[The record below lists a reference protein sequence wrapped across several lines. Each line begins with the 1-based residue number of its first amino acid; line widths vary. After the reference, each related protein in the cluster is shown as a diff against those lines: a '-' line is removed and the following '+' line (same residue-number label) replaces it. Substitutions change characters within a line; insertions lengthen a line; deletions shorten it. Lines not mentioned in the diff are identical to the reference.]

1 MDDTNQSWW
10 DADDDEVGDV
20 IQAYMNRLRH
30 EQSERLYDFQVYKA
44 IYGNDSSMVMSWE
57 DSEYGN
63 NSSGLKLNITK
74 NMVDSAVSRIGKS
87 VPALRVVPNDAQW
100 SFKRRATRLNKY
112 LNARMRSSDVQ
123 VQAPLAFRDA
133 AIYGTG
139 FLKAVEIDGKVYVER
154 VIPFDIFVDP
164 VEAQNG
170 TGKVSHMH
178 QCSRASKDQLIADF
192 VEDGYVTEQEIL
204 DAPDATRYEW
214 ENRYD
219 IYGKLNGLVNV
230 VESWKLP
237 TTPGG
242 DDGRHVISIPGAV
255 LLDEEWEVKRF
266 PISHIH
272 WNAPDMGFWGTGLV
286 EDMADLQWEINQ
298 TMLGMQRNMW
308 FGSMLKVFVNRNAD
322 IQTSHITNDIAIIEH
337 NGEAPVI
344 SAPAAVNQ
352 STVGYLNL
360 LIKQAYEQHG
370 ISQMMASSQKPPGLT
385 SGVSLMEHYDQQSER
400 FQTISRQ
407 YQYMF
412 VNLAEMIIDC
422 QKAISDMDED
432 RTQIS
437 WVDKDVVKKIDW
449 DDVSFDKNDYEL
461 QLEATNFLPETRGG
475 KLEIVEAL
483 AKNGVISGKWIPS
496 LFEEP
501 DMKRFN
507 ALNNASFHY
516 VEFVI
521 ETLSDDEAEFINP
534 ETIMDHALA
543 FELITAAYQEALV
556 DEAPDEVIQRFDKYI
571 GLLKAMMDKMMA
583 EQMAQAQAAQM
594 PQQPAAL
601 PAGAPPT
608 ALEGNA
614 LPGTEQ

>member
-1 MDDTNQSWW
+1 MRDINTHWW
-10 DADDDEVGDV
+10 NAEDDEVGDV
-20 IQAYMNRLRH
+20 IQSYISRLRS
-30 EQSERLYDFQVYKA
+30 EQTERLYNFQVFDA
-44 IYGNDSSMVMSWE
+44 IYNNNSSMSLT
-57 DSEYGN
+57 DSAGSEGE
-63 NSSGLKLNITK
+63 SGLKLNITK

-87 VPALRVVPNDAQW
+87 VPAIRVVPNDAQW
-100 SFKRRATRLNKY
+100 SFKRRAIRLNKY
-112 LNARMRSSDVQ
+112 LNSRMRSSDIQ

-133 AIYGTG
+133 TKFGTG
-139 FLKAVEIDGKVYVER
+139 FLKAVEIDGKAYIER

-164 VEAQNG
+164 MEARNG

-178 QCSRASKDQLIADF
+178 QCSRSSKEQLIADF
-192 VEDGYVTEQEIL
+192 AEDESDLEYEIME
-204 DAPDATRYEW
+204 ASDATRYEW
-214 ENRYD
+214 EHD
-219 IYGKLNGLVNV
+219 TDSYGSLVGLVNV

-237 TTPGG
+237 TSMDS

-255 LLDEEWEVKRF
+255 LLDEPWESKRF
-266 PISHIH
+266 PISPIH
-272 WNAPDMGFWGTGLV
+272 WNAPDTGFWGTGLV
-286 EDMADLQWEINQ
+286 EDMADIQWEINQ

-337 NGEAPVI
+337 NGEPPKIQAP
-344 SAPAAVNQ
+344 SAINQ
-352 STVGYLNL
+352 STVQYLNL

-412 VNLAEMIIDC
+412 VNLAEMLIDC
-422 QKAISDMDED
+422 QKSISENEENV
-432 RTQIS
+432 QVS
-437 WVDKDVVKKIDW
+437 WVDKDVVRKIDW
-449 DDVSFDKNDYEL
+449 DEVSFDKNNYEL

-516 VEFVI
+516 VEYVI
-521 ETLSDDEAEFINP
+521 EILSDDEAEFINP
-534 ETIMDHALA
+534 ETVMDHALA
-543 FELITAAYQEALV
+543 FELITAAYQESLV

-571 GLLKAMMDKMMA
+571 GLLKAMMDKIAA
-583 EQMAQAQAAQM
+583 EQ
-594 PQQPAAL
+594 PQL
-601 PAGAPPT
+601 APPT
-608 ALEGNA
+608 
-614 LPGTEQ
+614 TEE